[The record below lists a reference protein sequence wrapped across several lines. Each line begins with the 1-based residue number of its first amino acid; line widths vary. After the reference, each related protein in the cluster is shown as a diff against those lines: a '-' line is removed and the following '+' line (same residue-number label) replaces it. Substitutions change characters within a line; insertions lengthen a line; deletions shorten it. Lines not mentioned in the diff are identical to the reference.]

1 MGNTFSL
8 SGPFLV
14 VIRALRIIYA
24 DMGLIAVYVAVEAG
38 PPLWHVSISTGGS
51 KSKHMQKHNHVL
63 MFSELFS
70 QTQPPRWC
78 FSTRAFLGSTFH
90 VSNLQGPPPRDYDD
104 KLYQKQR
111 DSGAS
116 LTEAIGRRKSMSRSQ
131 FSLLVQV
138 NTYLGDPNTPKI
150 AGESCGHFLQRANHR
165 LCVWSKDESNPTAA
179 TDWHDFPR
187 NAGRLDVC

>member
-24 DMGLIAVYVAVEAG
+24 DMGLIAVYVAVETG

-51 KSKHMQKHNHVL
+51 NSNNLQKHNHFL

-104 KLYQKQR
+104 KISCIKNNVILGQV
-111 DSGAS
+111 S
-116 LTEAIGRRKSMSRSQ
+116 LRQLGGGRACHGHNFHFWSR
-131 FSLLVQV
+131 
-138 NTYLGDPNTPKI
+138 
-150 AGESCGHFLQRANHR
+150 
-165 LCVWSKDESNPTAA
+165 
-179 TDWHDFPR
+179 
-187 NAGRLDVC
+187 